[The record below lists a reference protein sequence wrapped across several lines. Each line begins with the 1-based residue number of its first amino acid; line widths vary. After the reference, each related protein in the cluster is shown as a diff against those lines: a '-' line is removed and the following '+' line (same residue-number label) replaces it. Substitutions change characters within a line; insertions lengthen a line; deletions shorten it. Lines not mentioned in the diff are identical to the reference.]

1 MTRET
6 IAKLP
11 EAAQKEI
18 DLLRN
23 AYKTNDAYH
32 DREITRAR
40 AAGYTSGLQDA
51 GIITD
56 MERRV
61 LYIYVTL

>member
-11 EAAQKEI
+11 EAAQNGI
-18 DLLRN
+18 ALLRN
-23 AYKTNDAYH
+23 AYKEGNYAY
-32 DREITRAR
+32 RENVRNRAE
-40 AAGYTSGLQDA
+40 GYTKGLQDA